1 MASKT
6 QVTERRRRR
15 KLGGQGTAR
24 KRILRRDG
32 TTQSQAKLF
41 GDKE

>member
-6 QVTERRRRR
+6 QVTERIRR
-15 KLGGQGTAR
+15 KKVARKGRER

-32 TTQSQAKLF
+32 STKSAARLF
-41 GDKE
+41 GDE

>member
-6 QVTERRRRR
+6 RVTERVRRR
-15 KLGGQGTAR
+15 KTATRGKPR

-32 TTQSQAKLF
+32 STPSKAKLF
-41 GDKE
+41 GDE